1 MQVHQLLDNVFA
13 NCPFPIPI
21 SAILLHLPI
30 LERPGKGNAEKQLR
44 TMLSRNK
51 TCMSAWKFQP
61 VRFRSSSQGAAT
73 SGIRQ
78 VYVCKAGVTQVSL
91 VPWAKFLTDFWTSQ
105 DLDVGARL
113 MHASSAEDLSE
124 AGAALMQRLRNNHG
138 VLMLEK
144 HASISKYT
152 ARLKQLY
159 QLGMLNLSLELVG
172 PRNTPASQIK
182 SKMCS
187 LSSKLRE
194 SKKRES
200 KLERRLKFEQ
210 VCH

>member
-1 MQVHQLLDNVFA
+1 
-13 NCPFPIPI
+13 
-21 SAILLHLPI
+21 
-30 LERPGKGNAEKQLR
+30 
-44 TMLSRNK
+44 
-51 TCMSAWKFQP
+51 MSAWKFQP
-61 VRFRSSSQGAAT
+61 IRFRSSSQGAAT

-78 VYVCKAGVTQVSL
+78 AYAYKAGVTQVSL

-187 LSSKLRE
+187 LSSKLWE

>member
-1 MQVHQLLDNVFA
+1 MQVYQLLDNVFD

-30 LERPGKGNAEKQLR
+30 LERPEKGNGEKQLR

-51 TCMSAWKFQP
+51 MCMSAWKFQP
-61 VRFRSSSQGAAT
+61 VRIISSSQGAAT

-78 VYVCKAGVTQVSL
+78 TYACKAGATQVSL
-91 VPWAKFLTDFWTSQ
+91 LHWAKFLTNFWTSH

-113 MHASSAEDLSE
+113 MHARSAEDLSE
-124 AGAALMQRLRNNHG
+124 AGAALMERLRKNHE

-144 HASISKYT
+144 NASIVKYT
-152 ARLKQLY
+152 DRLKQLY

-172 PRNTPASQIK
+172 SRNTPASQLK
-182 SKMCS
+182 SKM
-187 LSSKLRE
+187 LSFSSRLRE

-210 VCH
+210 V